1 MTDKPEPNK
10 EYALT
15 GKSGDAC
22 IANGSSWKESEVKK
36 KPETCNEQLERMVK
50 NIALDITEGEPGTAC
65 DYIDNVYDIE
75 WITHQ
80 DHSYKAARLLVAG
93 GGPNI
98 WVLLWDCPD
107 ECRLCSS
114 SVCISINKFCPQP
127 RNVFTSKPKNYMISE
142 MRADFSQ
149 RVRMGGKFNLP

>member
-1 MTDKPEPNK
+1 MTNKPEPNK

-15 GKSGDAC
+15 GKKGDAC

-36 KPETCNEQLERMVK
+36 KRETCNEQLERMVK
-50 NIALDITEGEPGTAC
+50 NIAEDITEPKTPTLDDAHEFM
-65 DYIDNVYDIE
+65 DHVYNIE

-98 WVLLWDCPD
+98 WVNLQTNTVDGYWGSDRRSWGFQDNIGLD
-107 ECRLCSS
+107 EYLR
-114 SVCISINKFCPQP
+114 
-127 RNVFTSKPKNYMISE
+127 E
-142 MRADFSQ
+142 MHED
-149 RVRMGGKFNLP
+149 K